1 MRLSLPMASFVFAL
15 FAAPLALMGR
25 GGRAYGVIMSLA
37 ILLVYY
43 VAVSV
48 SRSLGI
54 NEVLPPLVSAWL
66 VNSLFFVSGLV
77 FLVLSD
83 RWY

>member
-1 MRLSLPMASFVFAL
+1 MRLSLPMSSFVFAL
-15 FAAPLALMGR
+15 FAAPLALIGK
-25 GGRAYGVIMSLA
+25 GGRSYGIIMSLI

-54 NEVLPPLVSAWL
+54 NEVLPPLVAAWL
-66 VNSLFFVSGLV
+66 VNTLFAASGFV
-77 FLVLSD
+77 FLTLSD

>member
-1 MRLSLPMASFVFAL
+1 MRLSLYVILCLCP
-15 FAAPLALMGR
+15 FAAPLALIGK
-25 GGRAYGVIMSLA
+25 GGRSYGIMSLI

-54 NEVLPPLVSAWL
+54 NEVLPPLVTAWL
-66 VNSLFFVSGLV
+66 VNTLFAASGLC
-77 FLVLSD
+77 S
-83 RWY
+83 